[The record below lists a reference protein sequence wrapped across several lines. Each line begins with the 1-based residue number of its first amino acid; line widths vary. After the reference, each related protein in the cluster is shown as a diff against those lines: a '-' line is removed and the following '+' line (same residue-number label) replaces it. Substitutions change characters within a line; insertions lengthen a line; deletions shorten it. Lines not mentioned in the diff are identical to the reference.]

1 MKLTAFKLAIQT
13 AAMAVTGVETF
24 MFGTLADINE
34 SDTMEYDLF
43 LLLYPSLTG
52 KPYTRGYK
60 QKNYQI
66 VIYLFRKF
74 DHTEADRESRLA
86 TGFEELQTEIDSFIT
101 NLIADNTPDNI
112 AIIDLNYDYDYGKI
126 GSEVLQWVEL
136 KTNFLVNDC

>member
-1 MKLTAFKLAIQT
+1 MKLTGLKLAIKT
-13 AAMAVTGVETF
+13 AALAVAGVESF

-34 SDTMEYDLF
+34 SDTQEYDLF

-52 KPYTRGYK
+52 KPYTKGYK

-74 DHTEADRESRLA
+74 DADLADKESRLA

-101 NLIADNTPDNI
+101 NLIADNTPDI
-112 AIIDLNYDYDYGKI
+112 AISDLNFDYDYGKI

>member
-1 MKLTAFKLAIQT
+1 MKLTGLKLAIKT
-13 AAMAVTGVETF
+13 AALAVAGVESF

-34 SDTMEYDLF
+34 SDTQEYDLF

-52 KPYTRGYK
+52 KPYTKGYK

-74 DHTEADRESRLA
+74 DADLADKESRLA
-86 TGFEELQTEIDSFIT
+86 TGFEELQTEIDTFIT
-101 NLIADNTPDNI
+101 NLIADNTPDI
-112 AIIDLNYDYDYGKI
+112 AISDLNFDYDYGKI